1 MTKMAKRTSL
11 AIVLVCMLGVAF
23 AAPVGAQGQ
32 TGAEEEYN
40 LDLPGSGANSE
51 TPTSGTTGDSE
62 DSDSGFPVIVV
73 ILIAG
78 AGVAAGIAAWRMRR
92 SDEPDPPPS

>member
-1 MTKMAKRTSL
+1 MKRVAL
-11 AIVLVCMLGVAF
+11 AMAIVCLLA
-23 AAPVGAQGQ
+23 AAPTVAPVAAQGQ

-40 LDLPGSGANSE
+40 LDLPGSGANSD
-51 TPTSGTTGDSE
+51 TPAGGSTGSSD

-78 AGVAAGIAAWRMRR
+78 AGVAAGIAAWRMRK
-92 SDEPDPPPS
+92 SDEPDGPAPPA